1 MQSKSRKLDRL
12 CGATG
17 NLTYLKLICLTA
29 YDTSTPSGKYIW
41 TNSRNTTDVDDNSD
55 YAQSQTEGIDV
66 KNNTLY
72 FVTKSQERLY
82 TVNLGGKNWTSSATI
97 ESDDCAAF
105 TPYQVAHIT
114 GSDSPDDLL
123 YFTEDGDGTQD
134 IHARGTNTNGD
145 YKFFT
150 IIQGYSSTETVGLTF
165 SLDNKYMY
173 FAHQKNSEIWQIW
186 RDDGCSFGNGI
197 YMDVNY
203 HETIARY

>member
-1 MQSKSRKLDRL
+1 M
-12 CGATG
+12 
-17 NLTYLKLICLTA
+17 
-29 YDTSTPSGKYIW
+29 
-41 TNSRNTTDVDDNSD
+41 
-55 YAQSQTEGIDV
+55 
-66 KNNTLY
+66 
-72 FVTKSQERLY
+72 
-82 TVNLGGKNWTSSATI
+82 
-97 ESDDCAAF
+97 
-105 TPYQVAHIT
+105 
-114 GSDSPDDLL
+114 

-203 HETIARY
+203 HVTIARYSIRFWLLHSCCTVVIVVNSIQQFSSELA